1 MNLEEFQML
10 MSSLIEGDFPVRDLP
25 IFFNLSMKLQVD
37 EISSDRHYNMQF
49 PEFVEAFCRVIDKSS
64 PCPPGED
71 PVNILY
77 FNDLNVYLKYFY
89 FILLNLRLCG
99 LIV

>member
-1 MNLEEFQML
+1 MNLEEFQNL
-10 MSSLIEGDFPVRDLP
+10 MFSLIESDFPVRDLP

-64 PCPPGED
+64 PCPHDDD
-71 PVNILY
+71 PVNI
-77 FNDLNVYLKYFY
+77 FKIKYFLKK
-89 FILLNLRLCG
+89 FLNFFSLHG
-99 LIV
+99 VIV